1 MYFIIFLGVTEDVL
15 SAQYYTWSVIYLK
28 TVFIDFNK
36 DCVCKYVCFHTN
48 QLDIYQQATAVAQSV
63 RAR

>member
-1 MYFIIFLGVTEDVL
+1 MYFIIFLGVKEDVL

-36 DCVCKYVCFHTN
+36 DCVCKYV
-48 QLDIYQQATAVAQSV
+48 DIICHVSILIN
-63 RAR
+63 